1 MKELKLA
8 FLASTMVGSIALII
22 AAIYISSLNAEESG
36 KDRYFK
42 DNQEQK

>member
-8 FLASTMVGSIALII
+8 FLTSTMVGIIALII
-22 AAIYISSLNAEESG
+22 TVIYKSSFNSKESR
-36 KDRYFK
+36 KDQSFD